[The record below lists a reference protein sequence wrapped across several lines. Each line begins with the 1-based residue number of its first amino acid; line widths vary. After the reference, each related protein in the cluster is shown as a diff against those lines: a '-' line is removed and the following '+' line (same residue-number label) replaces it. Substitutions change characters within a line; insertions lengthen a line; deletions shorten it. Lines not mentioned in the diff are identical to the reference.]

1 MAIKLACGEIY
12 AILDSLDD
20 SKLLAIIHPNKKTS
34 EKINNN

>member
-20 SKLLAIIHPNKKTS
+20 VLLTVGNYSSKQKNKWK
-34 EKINNN
+34 N